1 MPQALTPVQAD
12 VLIIG
17 AGVAGL
23 SAALEAASQAP
34 EARILVVSSHQP
46 HCPPSTAWA
55 QGGMAA
61 AIGEDDHPEDH
72 ARDTLAAA
80 AGLADPAAVEM
91 LTRSGPEAAAFLQR
105 HGTRFDQQENGQPA
119 LTREGAHHKNRILHA
134 HGDATGQE
142 IWQALMRAWEARP
155 QPNLLPGC
163 ELLKFRQDTN
173 GRVLGADFLK
183 PDGTPL
189 FIQAGSTI
197 LATGGYGGLYARTSV
212 SPLANGL
219 GLALAMLAGAEA
231 RHLEFVQF
239 HPTCLLCEQ
248 DPLPLIS
255 EAVRGEG
262 AELVNEQGEAFMRQ
276 QHPLGALAP
285 RDIVSRGIWKQL
297 QAGHRVFL
305 DASEHPGERFSQ
317 RFPGIHARL
326 AQAGIDPLHDPIP
339 VTPATHYTMG
349 GLHTDLDG
357 RTTLPS
363 LFACGEVACTGVHGA
378 NRLASNSLL
387 EGVVFGRRAGQSAL
401 AESAATTPT
410 TISTLPATRPVVPAG
425 LRALLWQ
432 HAGIIRD
439 TQGLEAGLATLMA
452 LDNRPEHHAACHLA
466 RGILQAALERT
477 DSVGAHFR
485 ADSPQSL

>member
-1 MPQALTPVQAD
+1 MPSQPAFRAD
-12 VLIIG
+12 LLVIG

-23 SAALEAASQAP
+23 SAALEAARQQP
-34 EARILVVSSHQP
+34 NARVLVVSSHQP
-46 HCPPSTAWA
+46 DCSPSTAWA

-61 AIGEDDHPEDH
+61 AIAPDDSPQAH
-72 ARDTLAAA
+72 AADTLRAA
-80 AGLADPAAVEM
+80 AGHADPEAVRL
-91 LTRSGPEAAAFLQR
+91 LTTEGPDAVDFLVQQ
-105 HGTRFDQQENGQPA
+105 GTCFDRNPQGDFA
-119 LTREGAHHKNRILHA
+119 LTREGAHQANRILHA
-134 HGDATGQE
+134 HGDATGVE
-142 IWQALMRAWEARP
+142 IWQALMRAWETRP
-155 QPNLLPGC
+155 QPSLLPGC
-163 ELLKFRQDTN
+163 QLLQFRQGAD

-183 PDGTPL
+183 PDGSLLT
-189 FIQAGSTI
+189 IDADNTI
-197 LATGGYGGLYARTSV
+197 LATGGYAGLYARTSV

-231 RHLEFVQF
+231 SDLEFVQF

-262 AELVNEQGEAFMRQ
+262 AELVNELGEAFMRQ

-285 RDIVSRGIWKQL
+285 RDIVSRGIWQQL

-305 DASEHPGERFSQ
+305 DARARPGADFAS

-326 AQAGIDPLHDPIP
+326 AQAGIDPRQNLIP

-349 GLHTDLDG
+349 GLRTNLDG
-357 RTTLPS
+357 RTTLPG
-363 LFACGEVACTGVHGA
+363 LYACGEVACTGVHGA

-387 EGVVFGRRAGQSAL
+387 EGVVFGRRAGRAAL
-401 AESAATTPT
+401 AETAARRAPAVTPA
-410 TISTLPATRPVVPAG
+410 PAIKPMVPTG

-439 TQGLEAGLATLMA
+439 RQGLETGLATLMS
-452 LDNRPEHHAACHLA
+452 LDNQPAHHAACHLA
-466 RGILQAALERT
+466 RGILQAALERKA
-477 DSVGAHFR
+477 SVGAHFR
-485 ADSPQSL
+485 SDFRSS